1 MARRAQRMTLTIPLR
16 TKPVKAGWRPTAES
30 CWSSL
35 QHMGT
40 DLDYLIHL
48 ARESA
53 RFGEA
58 LGGVPPDAAVPSC
71 PDWTADDLLWHLGEV
86 QWFWGTVV
94 REKLTGSQAEELK
107 PQRPADRAGLFS
119 FFGRISRDLGEILAE
134 ATPDTPAWTWSDEQ
148 TVGSIRRRQAHE
160 ALIHR
165 VDAELAGGIRT
176 PMDPA
181 DGKSYDEAGVH
192 AADSD
197 AGEGS
202 AAMIGGSAADLD
214 CWLWRRPPVA
224 AIERSGDQEVLSRFG
239 PWVRTKPSRLGG
251 PDRWVSPAAMAARP
265 ISRLTTRQRRLLD
278 LDRQLVDLRRGMTGL
293 VVHPEYG
300 LFRRTGRQAERLS
313 RLRVEPGPFEVHALG
328 SLDREIARVRLAE
341 LLLGHAGK
349 PAVNVHELRH
359 VNSS

>member
-16 TKPVKAGWRPTAES
+16 TKPVKAGWRPTVES
-30 CWSSL
+30 GGSSL

-40 DLDYLIHL
+40 DLDYLLHL

-53 RFGEA
+53 RFGEV

-119 FFGRISRDLGEILAE
+119 FFDGVSRDLGDILAE

-148 TVGSIRRRQAHE
+148 TVGFIRRRQAHE

-176 PMDPA
+176 PMDPALAADGIDEALRIMYGGVPEWGRFTPDSAKTLRLLATDTADSWLVTLGRFTGTDPA

-202 AAMIGGSAADLD
+202 AAMIGGSAADLTS
-214 CWLWRRPPVA
+214 W
-224 AIERSGDQEVLSRFG
+224 
-239 PWVRTKPSRLGG
+239 
-251 PDRWVSPAAMAARP
+251 SP
-265 ISRLTTRQRRLLD
+265 
-278 LDRQLVDLRRGMTGL
+278 G
-293 VVHPEYG
+293 
-300 LFRRTGRQAERLS
+300 RLS
-313 RLRVEPGPFEVHALG
+313 QR
-328 SLDREIARVRLAE
+328 
-341 LLLGHAGK
+341 
-349 PAVNVHELRH
+349 
-359 VNSS
+359 SSGRGTRR